1 VATTAARDSIKRLK
15 CVFYTRAVQATF
27 YLVAPIEEGGDWSF
41 SHPFHAIRSKTR
53 KISPLANLL
62 GADGLSPGREL
73 GEAELLR
80 ARDLQVARVLA

>member
-27 YLVAPIEEGGDWSF
+27 YLVAPIEEGD
-41 SHPFHAIRSKTR
+41 AIRSKTR